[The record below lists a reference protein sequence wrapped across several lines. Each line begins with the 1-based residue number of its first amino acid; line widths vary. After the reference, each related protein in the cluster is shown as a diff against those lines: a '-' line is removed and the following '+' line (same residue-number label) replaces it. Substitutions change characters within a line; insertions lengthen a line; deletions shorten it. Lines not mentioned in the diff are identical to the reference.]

1 MIRLTGMLGDGRK
14 FLILGVDKENI
25 RRLTNGHPIRCTA
38 ESVNID
44 RDVMI
49 IYGDTLQDV
58 ADELSKAGL
67 DLAIDQKA
75 QA

>member
-1 MIRLTGMLGDGRK
+1 MIRLTGTKADGRK

-25 RRLTNGHPIRCTA
+25 RRLTSGMPIRCTA
-38 ESVNID
+38 ESVGIE

-49 IYGDTLQDV
+49 VYGDTLQDV
-58 ADELSKAGL
+58 ADELSKVGL
-67 DLAIDQKA
+67 DLEQKV